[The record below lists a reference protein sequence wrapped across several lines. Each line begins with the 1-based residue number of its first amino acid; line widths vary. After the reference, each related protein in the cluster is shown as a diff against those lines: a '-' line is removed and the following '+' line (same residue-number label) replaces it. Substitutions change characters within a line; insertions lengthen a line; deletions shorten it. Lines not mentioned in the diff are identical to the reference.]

1 VTGATSLPHAPPA
14 DRTVLKKI
22 VRKNSKRTRTP
33 QFGNFAFSFSRQFA
47 RHQIDT
53 THAQCSVAARRDDP
67 ETRMTTRTKATKTTI
82 ATPTLT
88 PVVSPAKP
96 IAPKAVAPKA
106 GASRKSPVK
115 TVAAP
120 AVTPAPSAVVIPM
133 PLKPAV
139 KTTQASPAGKPL
151 AKTKAKRAP
160 QAAAGRTTVR
170 TPASATTAK
179 RAAAPT
185 ARKAS
190 LKPVAGKLKVAA
202 AAVKPAGKV
211 ARKKK

>member
-1 VTGATSLPHAPPA
+1 
-14 DRTVLKKI
+14 
-22 VRKNSKRTRTP
+22 
-33 QFGNFAFSFSRQFA
+33 
-47 RHQIDT
+47 
-53 THAQCSVAARRDDP
+53 
-67 ETRMTTRTKATKTTI
+67 
-82 ATPTLT
+82 
-88 PVVSPAKP
+88 
-96 IAPKAVAPKA
+96 
-106 GASRKSPVK
+106 
-115 TVAAP
+115 
-120 AVTPAPSAVVIPM
+120 M